1 MIFKIEQHIDA
12 EQYDKALDLIEQA
25 LDKNAQDIEVL
36 FLKATI
42 NKKLGKSASAV
53 NTFNQILEIE
63 PDNKR
68 AEVERD
74 LVHII
79 MLQENSDKFEST
91 NMYDDPWL

>member
-1 MIFKIEQHIDA
+1 MISTIEQHIEK
-12 EQYDKALDLIEQA
+12 EQYDEALSLVEQA
-25 LDKNAQDIEVL
+25 LEVNPKDIEVL

-42 NKKLGKSASAV
+42 NKKLGKSAAAV
-53 NTFNQILEIE
+53 NTFNHILEIE

-74 LVHII
+74 LIHMI
-79 MLQENSDKFEST
+79 MIQENNDKFEST